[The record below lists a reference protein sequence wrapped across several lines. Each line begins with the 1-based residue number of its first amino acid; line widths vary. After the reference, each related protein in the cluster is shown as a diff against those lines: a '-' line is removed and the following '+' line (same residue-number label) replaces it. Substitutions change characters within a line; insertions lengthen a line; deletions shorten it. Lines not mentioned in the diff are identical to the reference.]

1 MTSANARFLGGSVP
15 FIRDNDSVRKMMWT
29 TAAALA
35 PLASASVWIHGP
47 RAAWFILSA
56 VIAASAAEW
65 AALSLR
71 RRPVT
76 AAAPPSD
83 GSAFLTGLLLSLS
96 LPVTVPLWMP
106 AAGAVLA
113 VGLGKQVFGGLGRNP
128 LNPALCGRLMLT
140 LAHPAAFASAWNSSD
155 GLTAAS
161 PLIRWRAGHAVL
173 IRPESLSA
181 DRIADAT
188 VTLSQLIETLPERF
202 VAHPGSC
209 PAETSTLLILFGAG
223 ILLYRRVIGWKIP
236 IAGLLSSVAL
246 FWAFGG
252 TDGAFSGD
260 PLLFLPNGA
269 FLFMLFFMATD
280 PVTSPVRP
288 LHRWLYGAGFG
299 GLTVLLRLL
308 GPWPEGAGIALLLMN
323 GIHALLSR
331 RKPTRP
337 PSNPNAP
344 RRKS

>member
-1 MTSANARFLGGSVP
+1 MTTGNVRFLSASIP
-15 FIRDNDSVRKMMWT
+15 YIRDNDSVRKMMWT

-35 PLASASVWIHGP
+35 PLAAASVWIHGL

-56 VIAASAAEW
+56 VTAASAAEW
-65 AALSLR
+65 AAQSLR
-71 RRPVT
+71 RRRMT
-76 AAAPPSD
+76 APPPSD

-96 LPVTVPLWMP
+96 LPLNAPLWMP

-113 VGLGKQVFGGLGRNP
+113 VGLAKQVFGGLGRNP
-128 LNPALCGRLMLT
+128 LNPALCGRLLLMLV
-140 LAHPAAFASAWNSSD
+140 HPAAFVSDWRAPD

-161 PLIRWRAGHAVL
+161 PLIRWRAGHTVL
-173 IRPESLSA
+173 MRPETQSA

-188 VTLSQLIETLPERF
+188 MTLSRLIETLPGRF

-209 PAETSTLLILFGAG
+209 MAETSTLLILFGAG

-246 FWAFGG
+246 FWAMGG
-252 TDGAFSGD
+252 TDGLFSGD
-260 PLLFLPNGA
+260 PLLFLPHGA

-299 GLTVLLRLL
+299 GLTVLLRLR

-323 GIHALLSR
+323 GVHALLSR
-331 RKPTRP
+331 RKPAQP
-337 PSNPNAP
+337 KLGSNDSPG
-344 RRKS
+344 KS

>member
-1 MTSANARFLGGSVP
+1 MTPGNVRFPGGSAP

-35 PLASASVWIHGP
+35 PLAAASVWTHGL

-65 AALSLR
+65 AAQSLR
-71 RRPVT
+71 RGHVT
-76 AAAPPSD
+76 TPPPSD

-96 LPVTVPLWMP
+96 LPLAAPLWMP

-113 VGLGKQVFGGLGRNP
+113 VGLARLVFGGLGGNP
-128 LNPALCGRLMLT
+128 LNPALCGRFMLMLVV
-140 LAHPAAFASAWNSSD
+140 PAAFASDWRAPD

-173 IRPESLSA
+173 MRPESQSA

-188 VTLSQLIETLPERF
+188 MTLSRLIESLPGRF
-202 VAHPGSC
+202 TAHPGSC
-209 PAETSTLLILFGAG
+209 AAETSTLLILFGAG

-236 IAGLLSSVAL
+236 IAGLLSSIAL
-246 FWAFGG
+246 FWVFGG
-252 TDGAFSGD
+252 TDGVFSGD
-260 PLLFLPNGA
+260 PLLFLPHGA

-288 LHRWLYGAGFG
+288 VHRWLFGAGFG
-299 GLTVLLRLL
+299 GLTVLLRLR

-331 RKPTRP
+331 RKPARP
-337 PSNPNAP
+337 PMNPKNP
-344 RRKS
+344 RGNS

>member
-1 MTSANARFLGGSVP
+1 MTSGNVRFLRESFP

-35 PLASASVWIHGP
+35 PLAAASVWTYGF
-47 RAAWFILSA
+47 RAAWFIGSA
-56 VIAASAAEW
+56 VTAAFAAEW
-65 AALSLR
+65 AAQSLR
-71 RRPVT
+71 RRPLT
-76 AAAPPSD
+76 TPPPSD

-96 LPVTVPLWMP
+96 LPVPAPLWMP

-113 VGLGKQVFGGLGRNP
+113 VVLGKQVFGGLGRNP
-128 LNPALCGRLMLT
+128 LNPALFGRLMLM
-140 LAHPAAFASAWNSSD
+140 LVYPAAFTSD
-155 GLTAAS
+155 WLAPDSLTAAS
-161 PLIRWRAGHAVL
+161 PLIRWRAGYTVL
-173 IRPESLSA
+173 MRPESQSA

-188 VTLSQLIETLPERF
+188 MTLSRLIETLPGRF

-209 PAETSTLLILFGAG
+209 LAETSMLLVLFGAG

-236 IAGLLSSVAL
+236 IAGLLSSVL
-246 FWAFGG
+246 LSWAFGG

-260 PLLFLPNGA
+260 PLLFLPHGA

-288 LHRWLYGAGFG
+288 VNRWLFGAGFG
-299 GLTVLLRLL
+299 GLMVLLRLW

-331 RKPTRP
+331 RRPIRP
-337 PSNPNAP
+337 PRSPDGP
-344 RRKS
+344 QGVS

>member
-1 MTSANARFLGGSVP
+1 MTTGNVRFLTGHFP

-35 PLASASVWIHGP
+35 PLAAASVWTYGL
-47 RAAWFILSA
+47 RAAWFIVSA
-56 VIAASAAEW
+56 VTAACAAEW
-65 AALSLR
+65 AAQGLR
-71 RRPVT
+71 RRQVM
-76 AAAPPSD
+76 APPSD
-83 GSAFLTGLLLSLS
+83 GSAFLTGLLLSLI
-96 LPVTVPLWMP
+96 LPLQAPPWMP
-106 AAGAVLA
+106 ATGAVLA

-128 LNPALCGRLMLT
+128 LNPALCGRFLLML
-140 LAHPAAFASAWNSSD
+140 AFPAAFASDWLAPD

-161 PLIRWRAGHAVL
+161 PLIRWRAAHTVL
-173 IRPESLSA
+173 MRPESQSA

-188 VTLSQLIETLPERF
+188 MTLSRLIETLPGRF

-209 PAETSTLLILFGAG
+209 PAETSALLILFGAG

-236 IAGLLSSVAL
+236 IAGLLSSVLL

-288 LHRWLYGAGFG
+288 IDRWLFGAGFG
-299 GLTVLLRLL
+299 SLTVLLRLW
-308 GPWPEGAGIALLLMN
+308 GPWPEGAGIALLFIN
-323 GIHALLSR
+323 AIHALLSR

-337 PSNPNAP
+337 RSNPDHSRGMP
-344 RRKS
+344 